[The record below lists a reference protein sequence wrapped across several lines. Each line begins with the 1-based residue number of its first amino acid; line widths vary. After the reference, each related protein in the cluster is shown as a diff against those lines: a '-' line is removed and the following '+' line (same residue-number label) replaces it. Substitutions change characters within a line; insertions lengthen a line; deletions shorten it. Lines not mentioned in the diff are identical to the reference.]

1 MTTALSDAGVQF
13 ADGTVQASAAAAQL
27 STIGASVSG
36 NALTVTLNPT
46 SLDFR
51 SGTLGS
57 GAITRVIAPAAITL
71 TVPSAATLGT
81 VSAVQSDLYII
92 ALNAA
97 GVIELAVVNAAGGGD
112 LSETGLIS
120 TTAISA
126 SATSAGVVY
135 SAAARTGVEYRVVG
149 LVRSTQTVAGAWA
162 TAPALVQGAGG
173 NALDAMMSLGYGQT
187 WQNVTR
193 TSGTTY
199 YNTTGKPIKISVIG
213 TSNTAS
219 AQGVSCSLTINGV
232 TIQNNVNYHAGTS
245 YTVGVND
252 TIPPAASYSFNLLFA
267 IGGALTS
274 VFELR

>member
-97 GVIELAVVNAAGGGD
+97 GVIELAVVNAAGGVD

-126 SATSAGVVY
+126 LATSAGVVY
-135 SAAARTGVEYRVVG
+135 SAAARTGVAYRVVG

-162 TAPALVQGAGG
+162 AAPALVQGAGG

-187 WQNVTR
+187 WQAVTR
-193 TSGTTY
+193 TAGTTY
-199 YNTTGKPIKISVIG
+199 YNTTGKPITLSRLVSAATVANFTSTIAVPGGSFTFIAGSAGGSGQGAGNVVI
-213 TSNTAS
+213 
-219 AQGVSCSLTINGV
+219 Q
-232 TIQNNVNYHAGTS
+232 
-245 YTVGVND
+245 VG
-252 TIPPAASYSFNLLFA
+252 ASYA
-267 IGGALTS
+267 ITDVNISSASTY
-274 VFELR
+274 ELR